1 MACGGGTLED
11 IEDDDED
18 ENGEDEED
26 EADEAEENHE
36 NDSNNLEKQISAA
49 VDDKS
54 TKLQAINNKNIEID
68 ESLFTLEDLSNIQD
82 ELENL
87 DI

>member
-1 MACGGGTLED
+1 MACGGGDLED
-11 IEDDDED
+11 IEDEK
-18 ENGEDEED
+18 EEEDEED
-26 EADEAEENHE
+26 EDNGKEE
-36 NDSNNLEKQISAA
+36 
-49 VDDKS
+49 
-54 TKLQAINNKNIEID
+54 TNNKNIEID